1 MNRPGLD
8 GHDTAGWFIN
18 PDIHNNSLYSASQ
31 VFDDR
36 VIETTRQLPEFS
48 FNRDTSGTNDN
59 LLGIGWIQ
67 SSIKNGVRVS
77 SSTSYL
83 TAANGRPNL
92 TILINSMVTKL
103 LPTCDVGGLKAFRT
117 VQFTDS
123 RTSSGEIYILQP
135 SINEFGHLHFV

>member
-1 MNRPGLD
+1 MNRRGLD
-8 GHDTAGWFIN
+8 GRDTAGWFIN
-18 PDIHNNSLYSASQ
+18 PENHDDSIYSASQ

-48 FNRDTSGTNDN
+48 FNEDTSGTNNN

-83 TAANGRPNL
+83 AAANGRPNL

-103 LPTCDVGGLKAFRT
+103 LPTCDIGSLKIFRT
-117 VQFTDS
+117 AQFTDS
-123 RTSSGEIYILQP
+123 RTNSGEIYI
-135 SINEFGHLHFV
+135 F